1 MYNGGK
7 IMLGLLI
14 FLAVVTFPFW
24 YNLGTADTIPKP
36 KIETPFIKQHG
47 IKKCVESKD
56 YMRREHMQLLDTWRN
71 DAVRK
76 GERIYVNSEGK
87 RYLID
92 LQNTCLKC
100 HSNKKDFCDKCHNY
114 MAVKPYCWDCHFA
127 PKENKS

>member
-7 IMLGLLI
+7 IILGLLV
-14 FLAVVTFPFW
+14 FLALVTFPFW
-24 YNLGTADTIPKP
+24 YNLGTADQIPKP
-36 KIETPFIKQHG
+36 VVESSYIKEHNIKQ
-47 IKKCVESKD
+47 CVESKD
-56 YMRREHMQLLDTWRN
+56 YMRASHMELLDNWRN
-71 DAVRK
+71 DAIRR
-76 GERIYVNSEGK
+76 GERVYVNSEGQ

-100 HSNKKDFCDKCHNY
+100 HNNKKEFCDRCHNY